1 MDFKQPVEAVIPGA
15 QGKILA
21 VLVETTMEMNLRT
34 VARLSGVSV
43 AQASRILPPL
53 VALGLVTRREV
64 PPSALFGFV
73 PDHVAAPAIS
83 LLARARESVIDE
95 LRRTA
100 AALDPAP
107 VSVIVFGSFARG
119 AAHADSDI
127 DVVVVRPETVE
138 EDDDGW
144 RWALGQWHSEAER
157 LTGNPVEILEI
168 AEHEIGERLRG
179 RAVVW
184 RDIVRDGVTVYG
196 ATIEQLRG
204 TPARSS

>member
-15 QGKILA
+15 PGKILA
-21 VLVETTMEMNLRT
+21 VLVETTMELNLRT

-43 AQASRILPPL
+43 AQASRILPSL

-64 PPSALFGFV
+64 PPSALFRLV
-73 PDHVAAPAIS
+73 PDHVAAPAIG

-95 LRRTA
+95 LGQTA

-119 AAHADSDI
+119 AADADSDI
-127 DVVVVRPETVE
+127 DMVVVRPETVE

-144 RWALGQWHSEAER
+144 RRALEEWQSKAER
-157 LTGNPVEILEI
+157 LTGNPVEILEV

-184 RDIVRDGVTVYG
+184 RDVVRDGITVFG

-204 TPARSS
+204 TVARSS